1 MNTRVFERTHVR
13 PWRVAAVA
21 GAFLIMSL
29 AGEQS
34 SNAQSLPG
42 YGTGYGFTGGV
53 GWGRL
58 PSTPPSQGS
67 GYRSQFNAG
76 RTPYNTYRLPA
87 QSGYRYGA
95 RRYGYSNPYPQSIY
109 SPYGYGYG
117 NYGYGAVPYG
127 YGYLNN
133 GVQLNTYPGGVIQT
147 FQGVP
152 IR

>member
-1 MNTRVFERTHVR
+1 MNTTFFNRKWTR
-13 PWRVAAVA
+13 WSQMAAVVA
-21 GAFLIMSL
+21 VCWVLTVATERP
-29 AGEQS
+29 A
-34 SNAQSLPG
+34 NAQSLPG

-53 GWGRL
+53 GWGQL

-67 GYRSQFNAG
+67 GLRSQFNSG
-76 RTPYNTYRLPA
+76 QTYRLPA

-95 RRYGYSNPYPQSIY
+95 YRYGYPNRYPQPVY

-127 YGYLNN
+127 YGYFNN